1 MLYIHKKPL
10 PVIVIVLALS
20 THSVLEGLA
29 VGLALSNSDVW
40 TLTIGKKHLM
50 SGQAII
56 YSSAILMD

>member
-1 MLYIHKKPL
+1 M
-10 PVIVIVLALS
+10 IVLALS

-29 VGLALSNSDVW
+29 VGLGLSNSDVW

-50 SGQAII
+50 LGQAII

>member
-29 VGLALSNSDVW
+29 VGLGLSNSDVW

-50 SGQAII
+50 LGQAII